1 MKQMSR
7 SGIAATIDVE
17 FALNRPVR
25 SCAAPAPTLQASAG
39 HTPHLTRLMA
49 LAIKCR
55 DMVESGEV
63 RDYAELARAGY
74 ITRARMSQ
82 IMNLVNLAPDIQE
95 EILFLP
101 KVSAD
106 RFPLSETRL
115 RKIACQPLWERQRT
129 AWRKLR
135 QECMC

>member
-1 MKQMSR
+1 MSR

-17 FALNRPVR
+17 FALDRPVR
-25 SCAAPAPTLQASAG
+25 SCAAAAPLPLESLG

-101 KVSAD
+101 KASAA
-106 RFPLSETRL
+106 RFPLTETRL
-115 RKIACQPLWERQRT
+115 RKIACQPFWDRQR
-129 AWRKLR
+129 AEWRKLR
-135 QECMC
+135 RECPC

>member
-1 MKQMSR
+1 MNR
-7 SGIAATIDVE
+7 SEFAGTIDVE
-17 FALNRPVR
+17 FELDTPLR
-25 SCAAPAPTLQASAG
+25 SFAADAPQSQSAG
-39 HTPHLTRLMA
+39 CTPHLARLVA

-55 DMVESGEV
+55 DLVESGEV

-101 KVSAD
+101 KASAG
-106 RFPLSETRL
+106 RFPLTETKL
-115 RKIACQPLWERQRT
+115 RKIACQPLWDRQRLE
-129 AWRKLR
+129 WRKLR
-135 QECMC
+135 QECRC

>member
-1 MKQMSR
+1 MNR

-17 FALNRPVR
+17 FELDVPVR
-25 SCAAPAPTLQASAG
+25 SGAAAAPRSQPPAC
-39 HTPHLTRLMA
+39 HTPHLSRLMA

-55 DMVESGEV
+55 DLVETGEV
-63 RDYAELARAGY
+63 RDYAKLARAGY

-101 KVSAD
+101 KASAAG
-106 RFPLSETRL
+106 FPLNETRL
-115 RKIACQPLWERQRT
+115 RKIACQPLWDRQRT
-129 AWRKLR
+129 EWRKLR
-135 QECMC
+135 RECLC